1 MPDRYRRLLLPLMLF
16 LVTAIHAEDTS
27 DSEIDAKPATEKPA
41 SNEVVPGGISPAF
54 APSWQENLP
63 MSPAEIRLWREILE
77 GKSEATYEIHTPDAI
92 TSKSIPVNI
101 SPGAVSPNIQLL
113 PGHVLALEVLDR
125 HGSPWGILSAISG
138 NPELFQVIAH
148 ELELEVSNII
158 TITPKTQHGKGNLV
172 LLLRDRN
179 IPITI
184 NLSSEPKP
192 DVYHDRIA
200 LLINATGSSSPLP
213 GALNDTDISASSH
226 LMDVLD
232 GIRPVGANAILL
244 PETYRNDIQGWR
256 LDDKLF
262 LRGRFV
268 LLSPG
273 FAPNN
278 HVGGS
283 GGVRAYEIPFVS
295 RVWVALESGV
305 RAHIKLTEADDE

>member
-1 MPDRYRRLLLPLMLF
+1 MPGRYRLLLLSLMLF
-16 LVTAIHAEDTS
+16 WATVIHAEDVGEK
-27 DSEIDAKPATEKPA
+27 DKPAGTDAE
-41 SNEVVPGGISPAF
+41 GISPAF

-63 MSPAEIRLWREILE
+63 MTPEEIRLWREILE
-77 GKSEATYEIHTPDAI
+77 GKSEAAYETHVPAMIS
-92 TSKSIPVNI
+92 SKSIPVNI
-101 SPGAVSPNIQLL
+101 APGSVSPNIRLL
-113 PGHVLALEVLDR
+113 PGHALALEVLDR
-125 HGSPWGILSAISG
+125 HGRPWGIVNAISG
-138 NPELFQVIAH
+138 NPDLFQVIVH
-148 ELELEVSNII
+148 ELDVPNII

-172 LLLRDRN
+172 LLLRNRN
-179 IPITI
+179 IPVTI

-200 LLINATGSSSPLP
+200 LLINTAGPASPPP
-213 GALNDTDISASSH
+213 GVSNDADISASSH

-232 GIRPVGANAILL
+232 GIRPVGADVLVVPVA
-244 PETYRNDIQGWR
+244 YQDDIQGWR
-256 LDDKLF
+256 LDDRLL

-273 FAPNN
+273 FAPKN

-295 RVWVALESGV
+295 RIWVALESGV